1 VVTAVRADYRAE
13 WTTTMTKLSPDYFI
27 HAANILLLVAYSVR
41 DILWL
46 RVFAVAASLVS
57 IPYFLLQPT
66 TLWAPLAWT
75 VGFAGIN
82 LVQSWR
88 LFMERQPVKLTA
100 EEEEVRRLVFKDL
113 PPRKVLQVLSIGS
126 WVTAQPG
133 ERMME
138 SGTVPAAVS
147 LIVRGKVRVTRDENV
162 LGVLGAGQLVGSALI
177 LSGLQAEVDAVV
189 ENPVRAMSWQVGTL
203 ERYLNANPDT
213 RTAMQ
218 RHLARDLAMKVE
230 HLAGDSVKP

>member
-1 VVTAVRADYRAE
+1 
-13 WTTTMTKLSPDYFI
+13 MTNFSPDYFI

-46 RVFAVAASLVS
+46 RLFAVGASVVS
-57 IPYFLLQPT
+57 IPYFLLQPA
-66 TLWAPLAWT
+66 TLWAPLGWT
-75 VGFAGIN
+75 VVFAGVN

-88 LFMERQPVKLTA
+88 LFMERQPVKLTP
-100 EEEEVRRLVFKDL
+100 EEEEVRQLLFKDL

-126 WVTAQPG
+126 WVTVKPG
-133 ERMME
+133 ERMIE
-138 SGTVPAAVS
+138 SGTVPDAVS
-147 LIVRGKVRVTRDENV
+147 LIISGKVRVARDGDIV
-162 LGVLGAGQLVGSALI
+162 GVLGAGQLVGSALI
-177 LSGLQAEVDAVV
+177 LSGLQADVEAVV
-189 ENPVRAMSWQVGTL
+189 ESPVRAMRWQVATL

-230 HLAGDSVKP
+230 HLAPGAKREG